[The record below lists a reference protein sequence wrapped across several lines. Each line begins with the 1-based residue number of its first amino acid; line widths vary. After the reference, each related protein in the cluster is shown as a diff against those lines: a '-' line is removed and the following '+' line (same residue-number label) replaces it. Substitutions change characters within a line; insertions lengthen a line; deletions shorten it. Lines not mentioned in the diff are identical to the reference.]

1 MKPHQIVTYRTNGHW
16 NVMIHAADGLVRVFT
31 DLIADMALAVVR
43 LFQRKGASV
52 AEMASKRYLDL
63 MLDANV

>member
-1 MKPHQIVTYRTNGHW
+1 MKAQIVTYRNNGHW
-16 NVMIHAADGLVRVFT
+16 NVMIHAANGAIRIFT
-31 DLIADMALAVVR
+31 DMIADMALAVVR

-52 AEMASKRYLDL
+52 AEMAGKRFLAL